1 MPIRAQGSHMIYF
14 NQNFRKKGKLLK
26 IGFIG
31 FGNMAQAIA
40 TGLIENNVTD
50 LTDLIFSNRTE
61 SKRKVLE
68 TQFNIKG
75 TPHNQDVW
83 NQSDLI
89 ILAVKPYQVEEVL
102 TKIDK
107 VHSPYVISVVA
118 GVTNQQLA
126 AYLPESSFIRT
137 MPNLNAQV
145 GEGITAIIENSTAK
159 NELLEQAKKIF
170 ESIGTVVELPESQIG
185 PFIAIAGSSPAL
197 VFMFIDTLAR
207 SAVKYGITKDKAT
220 EIAAQAV
227 LGSAKT
233 VLNSS
238 QSPWNLIDQVSSPG
252 GITVDGILSLLQND
266 FSASIIQSVD
276 AMVEKNDQLSK

>member
-1 MPIRAQGSHMIYF
+1 M
-14 NQNFRKKGKLLK
+14 K

-68 TQFNIKG
+68 TQFNIKS

-238 QSPWNLIDQVSSPG
+238 QSPWNLIDQVSSPA

>member
-1 MPIRAQGSHMIYF
+1 M
-14 NQNFRKKGKLLK
+14 K

-40 TGLIENNVTD
+40 TGLLESQLTD
-50 LTDLIFSNRTE
+50 PADLIFSNRTE
-61 SKRKVLE
+61 SKRTVLE

-75 TPHNQDVW
+75 TLHNQEVW
-83 NQSDLI
+83 DQSDLI
-89 ILAVKPYQVEEVL
+89 ILGVKPHQVEEVL

-107 VHSPYVISVVA
+107 THCPYVISVAA
-118 GVTNQQLA
+118 GVTNKQLT
-126 AYLPESSFIRT
+126 AYLPESNFIRT

-145 GEGITAIIENSTAK
+145 GEGITAIIENLSVK
-159 NELLEQAKKIF
+159 KELLEQAKKIF
-170 ESIGTVVELPESQIG
+170 ESVGKVVELPESQMG

-207 SAVKYGITKDKAT
+207 AAVKYGISKDKAT
-220 EIAAQAV
+220 EIAAQAI

-233 VLNSS
+233 VIDSS

-266 FSASIIQSVD
+266 FSMSIIQSVD
-276 AMVEKNDQLSK
+276 AMVEKNNQLSE